1 VDPVDD
7 GSLFGV
13 STYIG
18 GQTPIGTLT
27 IGLGKA
33 SGAWAGWIT
42 LGAPVG
48 RGSILNQPL
57 FR

>member
-1 VDPVDD
+1 M
-7 GSLFGV
+7 
-13 STYIG
+13 G

-27 IGLGKA
+27 IGVGKA
-33 SGAWAGWIT
+33 SGAWAGWIA
-42 LGAPVG
+42 LGSPVG